1 MHTSLKQPTL
11 ETQCIGGDTRYEQFS
26 REHNMNTSTYRKL
39 HEFKIIFVV
48 RVCGK
53 SSDHRIWG
61 PTGSFTKVPLVGFI
75 GDQRGAAW
83 VQLVISLT
91 MAIIGMPLLMSIE
104 ESVENPKFLASNS
117 IWCYSGDFHTTERPH
132 K

>member
-1 MHTSLKQPTL
+1 M
-11 ETQCIGGDTRYEQFS
+11 
-26 REHNMNTSTYRKL
+26 
-39 HEFKIIFVV
+39 
-48 RVCGK
+48 
-53 SSDHRIWG
+53 
-61 PTGSFTKVPLVGFI
+61 PLVGFI

-117 IWCYSGDFHTTERPH
+117 IWCIQATFIQLKGPTSYGSFFKNPQGGPKRCQITDLEVGE
-132 K
+132 